1 MVRAMVSW
9 PEGIDLITLD
19 EVSSTMS
26 EAAARA
32 PSLTKPTW
40 IQARRQT
47 AARGRRGRAW
57 QNPDGNLA
65 ATLVLKPKVHPPDAA
80 LRAFT
85 ASLALY
91 SALADGVAP
100 EMLAL
105 KWPNDVLLSG
115 RKVAGIL
122 LESSGNTAQVDWLTI
137 GIGVN
142 VVSSPDAEDG
152 AAFPPISLADVG
164 CNDTADALLTRLVHH
179 MHHWEATLVEQG
191 FAPIRKAW
199 LARAAKIGETI
210 TARTTRDEITG
221 VFETI
226 DEVGQLVLSG
236 PNGQVVVPAGDV
248 FF

>member
-19 EVSSTMS
+19 EVPSTMS
-26 EAAARA
+26 EAAVRA

-40 IQARRQT
+40 IRARRQT

-65 ATLVLKPKVHPPDAA
+65 ATLVLKPKVPPQDAA

-91 SALADGVAP
+91 SALADGIAP
-100 EMLAL
+100 EKLAM

-115 RKVAGIL
+115 QKVAGIL
-122 LESSGNTAQVDWLTI
+122 LEGSGSAAQVDWLTI

-152 AAFPPISLADVG
+152 AAFPPISLADAG
-164 CNDTADALLTRLVHH
+164 CKDTADVLLTRLAHH
-179 MHHWEATLVEQG
+179 VHHWEKTLVEQG

-210 TARTTRDEITG
+210 TARTTNDEFTG

-226 DEVGQLVLSG
+226 DEAGQLVLSG
-236 PNGQVVVPAGDV
+236 PKGQVVVPAGDV

>member
-1 MVRAMVSW
+1 MVSW
-9 PEGIDLITLD
+9 PDGVDLITLD
-19 EVSSTMS
+19 HVPSTMS
-26 EAAARA
+26 EAASRA
-32 PSLTKPTW
+32 ASLTKPTW
-40 IQARRQT
+40 IMARHQT

-57 QNPDGNLA
+57 RNPDGNLA
-65 ATLVLKPKVHPPDAA
+65 ATLVLKPEASPQEAA

-91 SALADGVAP
+91 SALADHIAA
-100 EMLAL
+100 EKLAL

-122 LESSGNTAQVDWLTI
+122 LESAGNAAQVDWLAI

-142 VVSSPDAEDG
+142 VASSPDAEDG
-152 AAFPPISLADVG
+152 VAFPPISLAEAG
-164 CNDTADALLTRLVHH
+164 CTDTADALLTRLAHQ
-179 MHHWEATLVEQG
+179 MQHWEMTLLAQG
-191 FAPIRKAW
+191 FAPIREAW

-210 TARTTRDEITG
+210 TARTMQDETTG
-221 VFETI
+221 IFETI

-236 PNGQVVVPAGDV
+236 PNGQVVIPAGDV